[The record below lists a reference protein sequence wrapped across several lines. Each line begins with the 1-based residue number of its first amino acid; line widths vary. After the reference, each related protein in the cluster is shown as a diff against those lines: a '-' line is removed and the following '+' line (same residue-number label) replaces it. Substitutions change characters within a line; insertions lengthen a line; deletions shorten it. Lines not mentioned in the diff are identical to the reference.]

1 MQLRKRSCR
10 GTDEGEGIEES
21 QRGTGREQY
30 ERKPWLLERHGEKLN
45 K

>member
-1 MQLRKRSCR
+1 LRKRSCR
-10 GTDEGEGIEES
+10 GTHEGKGIEEN

-30 ERKPWLLERHGEKLN
+30 ERKPRVLGRHGEKLN